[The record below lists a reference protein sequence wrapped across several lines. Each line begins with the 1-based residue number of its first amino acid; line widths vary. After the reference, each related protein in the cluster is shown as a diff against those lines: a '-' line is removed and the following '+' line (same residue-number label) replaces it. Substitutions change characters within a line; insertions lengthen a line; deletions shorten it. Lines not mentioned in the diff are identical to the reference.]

1 MKTSAK
7 CFDLV
12 VGP

>member
-7 CFDLV
+7 CFSQGF
-12 VGP
+12 GP